1 MKIQKILWAY
11 DGSKE
16 SDEALKYA
24 VFLAKKFG
32 SEITGVYVSVMPIM
46 SMYLNYPHFESE
58 LFFSLMEQAEKHHK
72 SKLNSIEN
80 ELASQGLRFNGRVIK
95 GEPAKDIVEIARGE
109 KSDLIVMGKRGLG
122 LIDRVLI
129 GSTTLKVLRK
139 SDIPVLSVK
148 KRDEKSTVEI
158 KNILVPYDISEKIDS
173 ALNYAINL
181 GEEAS
186 ANISVVYVVR
196 LESYDFEIPY
206 NLLENL
212 TMFASNE
219 LAKRVEEIKLK
230 LGIKSE
236 IKTEVIQGLNPAL
249 SIVNHA
255 SSKNTDLIV
264 INTHGRKGI
273 KRLILGSVTE
283 KVIQESHCSVLAL
296 KP

>member
-32 SEITGVYVSVMPIM
+32 SGITGVYVSVMPIM

-158 KNILVPYDISEKIDS
+158 KNILVPYQIS
-173 ALNYAINL
+173 
-181 GEEAS
+181 
-186 ANISVVYVVR
+186 
-196 LESYDFEIPY
+196 
-206 NLLENL
+206 
-212 TMFASNE
+212 
-219 LAKRVEEIKLK
+219 
-230 LGIKSE
+230 
-236 IKTEVIQGLNPAL
+236 
-249 SIVNHA
+249 
-255 SSKNTDLIV
+255 
-264 INTHGRKGI
+264 
-273 KRLILGSVTE
+273 
-283 KVIQESHCSVLAL
+283 
-296 KP
+296 